1 MSHARKEDAAKH
13 FPWAWLMYHAL
24 DLGISTDAFWE
35 MTPRAICILL
45 SEMMRAN
52 QPREK
57 HTASGSGG
65 QTVRLNYIPRP

>member
-24 DLGISTDAFWE
+24 DLGIS
-35 MTPRAICILL
+35 ILL
-45 SEMMRAN
+45 GEMMRAN